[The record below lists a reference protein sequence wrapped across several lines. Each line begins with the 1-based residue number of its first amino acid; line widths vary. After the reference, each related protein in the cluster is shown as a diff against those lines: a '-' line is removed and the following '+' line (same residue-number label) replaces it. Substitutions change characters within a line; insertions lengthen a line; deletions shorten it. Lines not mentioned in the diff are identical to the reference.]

1 MGLAGVKRA
10 DVLIVGQGLAG
21 TLLAWELERAGI
33 DFAIADQG
41 QANAASL
48 AAAGII
54 NPVTGRRLV
63 KTWRI
68 ETLLPR
74 ARLTYQQFG
83 DALGLPVWRELRVR
97 RLFADEGERAAWAR
111 KRGTGELAPFVT
123 AAADEQGFWIEQAA
137 RVDLGA
143 LLGAAR
149 KRWMAQGRLQ
159 ERRAE
164 PALETLHHAW
174 VIDCTGHQG
183 VRSAGAPRVAPWEF
197 SKGEVL
203 QLQLDDLDPGVVLN
217 RRHWV
222 MPAGAGAAWV
232 GATHEPGVTDATPTE
247 SGRNVLERSAAEI
260 LGRPFRVTGHRAGVR
275 VTVVDKLPVSG
286 PIGTVPG
293 LGVINAL
300 GGKGALWAPLLAAE
314 WATFIR
320 AGAAMDPLLDV
331 NRFAG

>member
-1 MGLAGVKRA
+1 MKRA
-10 DVLIVGQGLAG
+10 DVLVVGQGLAG

-33 DFAIADQG
+33 DFAIVDQG
-41 QANAASL
+41 HAHAATR

-74 ARLTYQQFG
+74 ARTTYQQFG
-83 DALGLPVWRELRVR
+83 DALALPLWRELRVR
-97 RLFADEGERAAWAR
+97 RLFADEGERAAFER

-123 AAADEQGFWIEQAA
+123 TAADAAGFWIEQAA

-143 LLGAAR
+143 LLAAAR
-149 KRWMAQGRLQ
+149 ARWLAQGRLQ
-159 ERRAE
+159 ERRAD
-164 PALETLHHAW
+164 PAAETLHHAW
-174 VIDCTGHQG
+174 VIDCTGYQG
-183 VRSAGAPRVAPWEF
+183 ARSADAWHVAPWEF

-203 QLQLDDLDPGVVLN
+203 QLNVEGLDPEVVLN

-222 MPAGAGAAWV
+222 IPSGVGAAWV
-232 GATHEPGVTDATPTE
+232 GATHEPGVTDLTPTTA
-247 SGRNVLERSAAEI
+247 GRTVLERSAAEV
-260 LGRPFRVTGHRAGVR
+260 LGRGFQVTGHRAGVR
-275 VTVVDKLPVSG
+275 VTVADKLPVSG
-286 PIGTVPG
+286 PIAIAPG

-314 WATFIR
+314 WVAFIR
-320 AGAAMDPLLDV
+320 SGAVIDPLLNV
-331 NRFAG
+331 NRFSRG